1 MLRPS
6 GYLIF
11 QPEKKEPLAGEALVR
26 VLTVPAAHCTASGR
40 YSDGTGIAMPW

>member
-26 VLTVPAAHCTASGR
+26 VNGAG
-40 YSDGTGIAMPW
+40 YSLHGIRPIQ